1 MRIACNADLQICD
14 LIFCPI
20 CCKTRGHEAY
30 KLLLLKVFVT
40 SSLVYLMFSDTRCKE
55 LFETISLLFFHS
67 KDSVEDVDN
76 NEEQANEAK
85 EKREEKG
92 KGKKQGDDKE
102 SEKNEKK
109 RRNDEENRN
118 EGEKGQ

>member
-14 LIFCPI
+14 RIFCPI

-40 SSLVYLMFSDTRCKE
+40 SSLVYLMFSESRCKE
-55 LFETISLLFFHS
+55 LFEAISLLFFHS
-67 KDSVEDVDN
+67 KDGEDVDS